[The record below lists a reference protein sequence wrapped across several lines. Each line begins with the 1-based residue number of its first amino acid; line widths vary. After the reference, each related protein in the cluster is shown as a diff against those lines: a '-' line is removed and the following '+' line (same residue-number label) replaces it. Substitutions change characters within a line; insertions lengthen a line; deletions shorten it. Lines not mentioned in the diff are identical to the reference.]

1 MFDLIILL
9 IVIKIIISVANRNKT
24 GKKKDAS
31 ARPNEPRKHGFGGFS
46 FGNARE
52 WASKRMPEAEG
63 LTRHTASRKEP
74 APEPEILKRVNQQ
87 IKGTDASTADLETYR
102 RLLERQQCTDIRE
115 IARQMNCTMYQV
127 IHEIRD
133 FQELGYF
140 QGAVIDDSNYV
151 IHYPGKE
158 RPTPRA
164 TAGKGER
171 NATREAIRQAASE
184 PPICAV
190 TEKPESASRHSH
202 GEPGE
207 ERRLDPS
214 QIGNGYMTM
223 TPDYRITYMTMPEQ
237 GMPISYNTIPEY
249 PENEA

>member
-87 IKGTDASTADLETYR
+87 IKARTPAQQIWR
-102 RLLERQQCTDIRE
+102 RTGDCWSGSSVRISGRL
-115 IARQMNCTMYQV
+115 
-127 IHEIRD
+127 
-133 FQELGYF
+133 
-140 QGAVIDDSNYV
+140 QG
-151 IHYPGKE
+151 
-158 RPTPRA
+158 R
-164 TAGKGER
+164 
-171 NATREAIRQAASE
+171 
-184 PPICAV
+184 
-190 TEKPESASRHSH
+190 
-202 GEPGE
+202 
-207 ERRLDPS
+207 
-214 QIGNGYMTM
+214 
-223 TPDYRITYMTMPEQ
+223 
-237 GMPISYNTIPEY
+237 
-249 PENEA
+249 